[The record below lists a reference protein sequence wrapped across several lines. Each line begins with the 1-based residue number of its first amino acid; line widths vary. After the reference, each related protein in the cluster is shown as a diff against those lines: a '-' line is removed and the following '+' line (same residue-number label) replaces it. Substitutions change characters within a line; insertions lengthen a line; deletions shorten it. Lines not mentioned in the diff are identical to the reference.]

1 MAGAKTCTLDTK
13 TGQIFLIASDRTTAP
28 PAAGSTTPPAAP
40 AGGRPGRGGGTFTI
54 LVVGREVP

>member
-13 TGQIFLIASDRTTAP
+13 TNQVFLIASDRTATP
-28 PAAGSTTPPAAP
+28 PAANPTTPPATP

-54 LVVGREVP
+54 IVVGKEAP